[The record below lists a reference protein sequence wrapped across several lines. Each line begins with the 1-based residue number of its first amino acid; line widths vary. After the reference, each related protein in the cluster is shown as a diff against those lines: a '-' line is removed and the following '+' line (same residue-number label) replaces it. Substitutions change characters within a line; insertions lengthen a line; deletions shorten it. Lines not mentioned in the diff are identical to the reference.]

1 MSRCVPLPATS
12 PCVAIHIL
20 MKETQVAG
28 AALHLSHYQKVT
40 SNTSLKLVQSYPH
53 IYPTT
58 VGESTA
64 TRCGPRA
71 TNTAVW
77 NTTMNHY

>member
-1 MSRCVPLPATS
+1 MRRCLDVCRYRLHHS
-12 PCVAIHIL
+12 AIHIL
-20 MKETQVAG
+20 MKESTVAG
-28 AALHLSHYQKVT
+28 AALQLSHYQKVT

-58 VGESTA
+58 VGDSL
-64 TRCGPRA
+64 RPQG
-71 TNTAVW
+71 TNVW